1 LGLALGITPPER
13 AKTIGEILSAWG
25 YETSVPCPFPA
36 DPNLFK
42 NALLT
47 DKKKKSGKLRF
58 VVPNADRAEL
68 VECKK
73 ETEFY
78 LEKLFMDLAR

>member
-1 LGLALGITPPER
+1 V
-13 AKTIGEILSAWG
+13 WG
-25 YETSVPCPFPA
+25 YGTSVPYPVPV
-36 DPNLFK
+36 DSNLFK
-42 NALLT
+42 NALLA

-73 ETEFY
+73 ETVLY
-78 LEKLFMDLAR
+78 LEKLVKDLT